1 MITFQN
7 KRENILSVEK
17 YEGTEEQQREADRLA
32 RLIEQDSKS
41 NYYTRYHIHKYFI
54 LELKLTTALQALS
67 FGGISYIYLNWA
79 EKKNRLCLWFSVSDP
94 LHYFSKNK
102 SC

>member
-7 KRENILSVEK
+7 KSENILLSVEK

-41 NYYTRYHIHKYFI
+41 NYYTRYHTHKCLI
-54 LELKLTTALQALS
+54 LGL
-67 FGGISYIYLNWA
+67 G
-79 EKKNRLCLWFSVSDP
+79 
-94 LHYFSKNK
+94 
-102 SC
+102 